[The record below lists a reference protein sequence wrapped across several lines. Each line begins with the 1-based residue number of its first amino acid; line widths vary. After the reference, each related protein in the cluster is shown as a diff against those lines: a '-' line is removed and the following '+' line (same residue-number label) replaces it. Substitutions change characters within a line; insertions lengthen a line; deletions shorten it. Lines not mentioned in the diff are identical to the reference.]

1 MMGVGTDQW
10 PATRSSEVN
19 SKRESTYLIAVI
31 SASVVLAFGPSAN
44 AGLFGCGQKCQAKK
58 AAKLAAEQQ
67 QQGYPPPQQ
76 PQTYPGVAPYPQTQT
91 YDQQQ
96 AASYAAQQ
104 QAYAQQVQQQQQAY
118 EAQQRAQQYQPQYQ
132 PQYQAQSQA
141 QPYGYGAQPTQPT
154 VYGYNSQSYGQ
165 LTNQDWLQFQNPNY
179 NYIPTPL
186 VGAAYDKTAYPVN
199 VNEPEIQAIIQAVI
213 LKSQDLDI
221 GEATVDIGLVKKFY
235 ALRGNQPAFIFSTGP
250 SDQARVAKD
259 FFANKSVQKGLD
271 SRDYWSPQM
280 ESTFNNTSLT
290 PPQKAGLDLLMVQSY
305 IRLAGDLMNGRANPS
320 LIDDHVMIKKRV
332 FADYQALNNTL
343 RPGIDQSAALESFE
357 PQHSDYLKLEQA
369 LPNLFLIKS
378 RGGWPKLSGVKIL
391 KLGVSSPDVPLL
403 RSRLMELNIL
413 PYDSTV
419 NPSLLYDATLVEAVK
434 EFQWDHKLKPDGV
447 IGPRGFAILNTSIDE
462 RIKEVRA
469 TLEKWRW
476 MPRSLGNRYIL
487 VNIARQ
493 EMQLFENGQIV
504 MSMKTV
510 NGQVLRPT
518 NILFDSIVSVDL
530 NPYWN
535 PPPSLILADIM
546 PKQRANPN
554 HMAEEHV
561 KIFGK
566 GGVEIDPLT
575 VPWNQY
581 INSIP
586 PYQFR
591 EEPGINNS
599 LGVVKFQT
607 TNSSAIYLHD
617 TNHREFF
624 DQYDERFL
632 SSGCIRLQHPLD
644 LLQYLLRNKPEW
656 TPEKIDQTLS
666 QPNSYTH
673 TIVPLGRDS
682 IPFYVFYGTA
692 SFDDKGNLRFARDA
706 YYLDERIVRAMT
718 PQDEAQ

>member
-1 MMGVGTDQW
+1 
-10 PATRSSEVN
+10 
-19 SKRESTYLIAVI
+19 
-31 SASVVLAFGPSAN
+31 
-44 AGLFGCGQKCQAKK
+44 
-58 AAKLAAEQQ
+58 
-67 QQGYPPPQQ
+67 
-76 PQTYPGVAPYPQTQT
+76 
-91 YDQQQ
+91 
-96 AASYAAQQ
+96 
-104 QAYAQQVQQQQQAY
+104 
-118 EAQQRAQQYQPQYQ
+118 
-132 PQYQAQSQA
+132 
-141 QPYGYGAQPTQPT
+141 
-154 VYGYNSQSYGQ
+154 
-165 LTNQDWLQFQNPNY
+165 
-179 NYIPTPL
+179 
-186 VGAAYDKTAYPVN
+186 
-199 VNEPEIQAIIQAVI
+199 
-213 LKSQDLDI
+213 
-221 GEATVDIGLVKKFY
+221 
-235 ALRGNQPAFIFSTGP
+235 
-250 SDQARVAKD
+250 
-259 FFANKSVQKGLD
+259 
-271 SRDYWSPQM
+271 
-280 ESTFNNTSLT
+280 
-290 PPQKAGLDLLMVQSY
+290 
-305 IRLAGDLMNGRANPS
+305 
-320 LIDDHVMIKKRV
+320 
-332 FADYQALNNTL
+332 
-343 RPGIDQSAALESFE
+343 
-357 PQHSDYLKLEQA
+357 
-369 LPNLFLIKS
+369 
-378 RGGWPKLSGVKIL
+378 
-391 KLGVSSPDVPLL
+391 
-403 RSRLMELNIL
+403 MELNIL